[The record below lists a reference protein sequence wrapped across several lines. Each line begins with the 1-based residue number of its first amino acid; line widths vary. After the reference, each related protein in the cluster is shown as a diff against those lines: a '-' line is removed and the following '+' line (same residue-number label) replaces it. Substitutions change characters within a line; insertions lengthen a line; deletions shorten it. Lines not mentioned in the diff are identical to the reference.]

1 MIIILKNDAEKQ
13 QVEELKQEMVSQG
26 FAIHESAGINTQLLG
41 LIGDTSKVDVDH
53 VMANDIVETVQR
65 IQEPYKKANRK
76 FHPNDTAVDI
86 GGVKI
91 GGGEFQVIA
100 GP

>member
-1 MIIILKNDAEKQ
+1 MIIILKSDARKQ
-13 QVEELKQEMVSQG
+13 QIEALKEEMVSQG

-65 IQEPYKKANRK
+65 IRNHTRRQTGSFTRM
-76 FHPNDTAVDI
+76 TRL
-86 GGVKI
+86 
-91 GGGEFQVIA
+91 
-100 GP
+100 